1 MASVRIF
8 IIFAFVLHVVIL
20 LNVIG
25 SGDVAA
31 FKLNSFL
38 LNNFLKK
45 STVINLGNDRCSL
58 KEGVRTIY
66 VCAVPKKKSSHRRT
80 RRRKV
85 AWMKKNPAKLYRTSS
100 YDMDEIMRY
109 TDRKLTAHYT
119 TRDNWLN
126 LPSTSLVN
134 NFFLFR
140 EIRN

>member
-1 MASVRIF
+1 MALVKCF
-8 IIFAFVLHVVIL
+8 IKFAFVVHAVIL
-20 LNVIG
+20 LNVMG
-25 SGDVAA
+25 SDNVAA
-31 FKLNSFL
+31 FKLNSLL
-38 LNNFLKK
+38 LNNFLEK
-45 STVINLGNDRCSL
+45 STVINLGNNRCSFNG
-58 KEGVRTIY
+58 GVRTIS

-85 AWMKKNPAKLYRTSS
+85 AWMKKNPAKLFRTSS

-109 TDRKLTAHYT
+109 TDRKLTAHFT

-126 LPSTSLVN
+126 LPSTSLVS

>member
-1 MASVRIF
+1 MELLRIF
-8 IIFAFVLHVVIL
+8 IQLVFIVHVVIL

-25 SGDVAA
+25 SSDVAA
-31 FKLNSFL
+31 FKLNSFV

-45 STVINLGNDRCSL
+45 STVLNLGNNRCSFNR
-58 KEGVRTIY
+58 GVRTNY

-85 AWMKKNPAKLYRTSS
+85 AWMKKNPAKLFRTSS